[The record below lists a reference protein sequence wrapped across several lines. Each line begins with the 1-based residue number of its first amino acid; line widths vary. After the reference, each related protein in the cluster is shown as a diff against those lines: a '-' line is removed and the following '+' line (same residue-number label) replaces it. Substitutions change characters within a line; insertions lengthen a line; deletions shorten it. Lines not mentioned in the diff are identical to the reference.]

1 MEHIGK
7 NIKQLRQK
15 KSWNQSDVATRLNIS
30 TPAFSKI
37 ETGITD
43 INYSRLD
50 QIAQLFEVPI
60 AKLLSYEGDMLQ
72 AGRVQEIKDLKDK
85 LFKREE
91 EILKLQGLLIELY
104 EEVRNK

>member
-7 NIKQLRQK
+7 NIKQLRQRK
-15 KSWNQSDVATRLNIS
+15 NWNQSDVAKQLNIS

-43 INYSRLD
+43 VNFSRLE
-50 QIAQLFEVPI
+50 QIATLFEVPLST
-60 AKLLSYEGDMLQ
+60 LLSHDGDHLQ
-72 AGRVQEIKDLKDK
+72 AERIQEIRELTER
-85 LFKREE
+85 LNKREE

-104 EEVRNK
+104 EEVRKR

>member
-15 KSWNQSDVATRLNIS
+15 KNWNQSDVAKQLNIS

-43 INYSRLD
+43 VNYSRLA
-50 QIAQLFEVPI
+50 QIAELFEVSM
-60 AKLLSYEGDMLQ
+60 ATLLSHDGDHRQ
-72 AGRVQEIKDLKDK
+72 SARAEEIEVLKEK
-85 LFKREE
+85 LNKREE

-104 EEVRNK
+104 EEARKK

>member
-15 KSWNQSDVATRLNIS
+15 RNWNQSDVAKQLEIS

-43 INYSRLD
+43 VNYSRLD
-50 QIAQLFEVPI
+50 QIARLFEVPI
-60 AKLLSYEGDMLQ
+60 TSLLSSNGDQMQSARAEELQ
-72 AGRVQEIKDLKDK
+72 LLTEK
-85 LFKREE
+85 LNKREE
-91 EILKLQGLLIELY
+91 EIIKLQSLLIELY
-104 EEVRNK
+104 EEVRKK